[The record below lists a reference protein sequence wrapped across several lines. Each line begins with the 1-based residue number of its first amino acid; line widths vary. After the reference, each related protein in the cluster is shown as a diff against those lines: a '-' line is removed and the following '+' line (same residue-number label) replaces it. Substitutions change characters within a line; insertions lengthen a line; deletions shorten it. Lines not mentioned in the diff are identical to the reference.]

1 MGSRRRNLF
10 IIGLILALLVLSGLV
25 IATKSTVLGLDLKG
39 GTQLVY
45 EARPTNDVPTV
56 TGADI
61 DRSIDIIRNRID
73 KFGVAEPE
81 ISRIG
86 ANGIQVG
93 LPNVQNA
100 QQAVQL
106 VGKTAQLYFYDLEAN
121 IIPPPGKGLPK
132 NPAQPNTSQPIPPE
146 AYTLKDLWSAVNFA
160 HQQKSEC
167 DGCTTTGPTYY
178 LFDKD
183 SHKLRAGP
191 AEKQK
196 DLFVQSNNEKQPPG
210 TVIKTVPQGT
220 VIAAAPG
227 PSSPAGAPKSPSLSL
242 PQAALAKAPQYVL
255 KDRPA
260 LDGTEIKN
268 PEQNFDPTTQQPIV
282 TFDFQGNGQSDFQN
296 VTAEIAKRG
305 QASAPIGTLDSNTAA
320 NFSQHFAIVL
330 DNQVFSSPIIN
341 FVDNPTGIDGRQ
353 GAEISGNFTI
363 QSAQDLASILQAG
376 ALPVKL
382 VLISQSTVS
391 ATLGQQALDDGIK
404 AGVVGLIV
412 IVLFLLLY
420 YRLLGAVAVLGLAVY
435 GVIFFALVKLIPI
448 TLTLPGIAGLILT
461 IGVAAD
467 ANIVIFERIKEEA
480 RGGRSPLSAIAQGY
494 KRGIA
499 TIIDAN
505 VITLFT
511 AFILFVLATA
521 GVKGF
526 AFTLGVGTL
535 VSLLTAV
542 LFTQAVLGAF
552 GRSKMFQSPRALGA
566 GRQRVRWHFDFS
578 GASRWFFTISG
589 VILTIGAVS
598 LATRQLNLG
607 IDFTSGSKITASLS
621 QPATVDEV
629 RSALEKAGVENASS
643 AEIQSVDNPQL
654 GENVIEIQ
662 GKIPQAQVTGQGN
675 TPPVVKNALEKDFGL
690 TSGED
695 GFSSTTVGP
704 TFGAQVAR
712 SAVIA
717 VIFSLLIISAYMA
730 IRFEAKYAIPVII
743 ALIHD
748 ILITAGV
755 YSLTGFELTSGTVA
769 AFLTI
774 LGYSMYD
781 TVIVFDRIRENV
793 PRMPRAAFS
802 QIANRSMSEVLTRSL
817 ITGMSTVFL
826 VTMLL
831 VFGGSTLQ
839 DFAFAMM
846 VGVASGAYSS
856 IFIATPVL
864 THWKEREPAYRARRQ
879 RLIDDMG
886 YLPTFPEDNVVAKVS
901 DEEREPRPA
910 PPVPAGV
917 AAGGEPAATPE
928 AQAEPARA
936 PAPVE
941 IDGGDGAESSTEREP
956 APQTPAGDGVESEE
970 AKAER
975 QRQREQRRR
984 KQQRRR
990 RKHGRHR

>member
-1 MGSRRRNLF
+1 MGSRRRNVF
-10 IIGLILALLVLSGLV
+10 IIALVLALLVLSGLV

-45 EARPTNDVPTV
+45 DARPTPETPTV
-56 TGADI
+56 DASAI
-61 DRSIDIIRNRID
+61 DRSINIIRSRID

-86 ANGIQVG
+86 ATGIQVG

-100 QQAVQL
+100 QQAIQL

-121 IIPPPGKGLPK
+121 IIPPDKKGLPK
-132 NPAQPNTSQPIPPE
+132 DPAHPTTTQPIPPE
-146 AYTLKDLWSAVNFA
+146 AYTLPDLWSAVQFA
-160 HQQKSEC
+160 QKQKPEC
-167 DGCTTTGPTYY
+167 DGCTTSGPTYY
-178 LFDKD
+178 LFDKQ
-183 SHKLRAGP
+183 SHKLEAGP
-191 AEKQK
+191 TEKK
-196 DLFVQSNNEKQPPG
+196 NDLFVQFRNEKQPPG
-210 TVIKTVPQGT
+210 SVIETVPKGT
-220 VIAAAPG
+220 LIAAAPN
-227 PSSPAGAPKSPSLSL
+227 SPSLSL
-242 PQAALAKAPQYVL
+242 AQAQLANSPQYVL
-255 KDRPA
+255 NDRPA
-260 LDGTEIKN
+260 LNGTEITN
-268 PEQNFDPTTQQPIV
+268 PEQNFEPTTQQPIV
-282 TFDFQGNGQSDFQN
+282 TFDFQNGGQEAFQK
-296 VTAEIAKRG
+296 VTQTIAERG
-305 QASAPIGTLDSNTAA
+305 RESAPLTLDPNTAA

-341 FVDNPTGIDGRQ
+341 FQENPQGIDGRN

-363 QSAQDLASILQAG
+363 SSAQDLASILQAG

-382 VLISQSTVS
+382 VLVSQSTVS
-391 ATLGQQALDDGIK
+391 ATLGQQALDQGIK
-404 AGVVGLIV
+404 AGVIGLAV

-435 GVIFFALVKLIPI
+435 GVIFFAMVKLIPI

-480 RGGRSPLSAIAQGY
+480 RAGRSPLSAIAQGY
-494 KRGIA
+494 RKGIA

-535 VSLLTAV
+535 VSLFTAV
-542 LFTQAVLGAF
+542 LFTQAVLGTL
-552 GRSKMFQSPRALGA
+552 GRSKMLHSPRALGA
-566 GRQRVRWHFDFS
+566 GPQRVRWHFDFS
-578 GASRWFFTISG
+578 GASRWFFSMSG
-589 VILTIGAVS
+589 AILTIGAIS
-598 LATRQLNLG
+598 FATNQLNLG
-607 IDFTSGSKITASLS
+607 IDFTSGAKITASLAK
-621 QPATVDEV
+621 PASVDDV
-629 RSALEKAGVENASS
+629 RSALEDANVDNAGSAEVQTVEN
-643 AEIQSVDNPQL
+643 PKL
-654 GENVIEIQ
+654 GQNVIEIQ
-662 GKIPQAQVTGQGN
+662 GKIPIDQVN
-675 TPPVVKNALEKDFGL
+675 SRVKNALDQDFGL
-690 TSGED
+690 EAGED
-695 GFSSTTVGP
+695 AFSSTSVGP

-717 VIFSLLIISAYMA
+717 IIFSLLVIAAYMA

-748 ILITAGV
+748 ILITGGV
-755 YSLTGFELTSGTVA
+755 YSLTGREVTSGTVA

-802 QIANRSMSEVLTRSL
+802 QIANKSMSEVLTRSL
-817 ITGMSTVFL
+817 ITGLSTVFL
-826 VTMLL
+826 IL
-831 VFGGSTLQ
+831 VLYIFGGATLQ
-839 DFAFAMM
+839 DFAFAMGI
-846 VGVASGAYSS
+846 GVLSGGYSS

-879 RLIDDMG
+879 RLVDDMG
-886 YLPTFPEDNVVAKVS
+886 YLPTFPEENVVAKIG
-901 DEEREPRPA
+901 EEPEPA
-910 PPVPAGV
+910 PAAAVPAGV
-917 AAGGEPAATPE
+917 AAGASKPVAVSE
-928 AQAEPARA
+928 AQPERA
-936 PAPVE
+936 PAEV
-941 IDGGDGAESSTEREP
+941 DGGDGAEPVVEP
-956 APQTPAGDGVESEE
+956 KPTRAAPEGDG

-975 QRQREQRRR
+975 AKSEQQQRPQRRKR
-984 KQQRRR
+984 QQRRR

>member
-1 MGSRRRNLF
+1 MGSRRRNVF
-10 IIGLILALLVLSGLV
+10 IIALVLALLALSALV
-25 IATKSTVLGLDLKG
+25 IATKPTVLGLDLKG

-45 EARPTNDVPTV
+45 EARPTPETPTV
-56 TGADI
+56 DAAAI
-61 DRSIDIIRNRID
+61 DRSINIIRSRID
-73 KFGVAEPE
+73 KFGVSEPE

-86 ANGIQVG
+86 ATGIQVG

-100 QQAVQL
+100 QQAIQL

-132 NPAQPNTSQPIPPE
+132 DPAQPGTSQPIPPE
-146 AYTLKDLWSAVNFA
+146 AYTLKDLWSAVQFA
-160 HQQKSEC
+160 QTQKPSC
-167 DGCTTTGPTYY
+167 DGCTTRGPTYY
-178 LFDKD
+178 LFDKE

-191 AEKQK
+191 AERKK
-196 DLFVQSNNEKQPPG
+196 DLFVQFPNEKQPQG
-210 TVIKTVPQGT
+210 SVVEAVPRGT
-220 VIAAAPG
+220 VIAAATTE
-227 PSSPAGAPKSPSLSL
+227 PSLSL
-242 PQAALAKAPQYVL
+242 SQAELAKSRQYVL

-260 LDGTEIKN
+260 LNGTEIKN

-282 TFDFQGNGQSDFQN
+282 TFDFQGDGQSAFQQ
-296 VTAEIAKRG
+296 VTQTIAERG
-305 QASAPIGTLDSNTAA
+305 RASAPIGTLDANTAA
-320 NFSQHFAIVL
+320 NFSQHFAIIL

-341 FVDNPTGIDGRQ
+341 FNENPQGIDGRN

-363 QSAQDLASILQAG
+363 SSAQDLASILQAG

-382 VLISQSTVS
+382 VLVSQSTVS
-391 ATLGQQALDDGIK
+391 ATLGQQALDQGIK
-404 AGVVGLIV
+404 AGVVGFILL
-412 IVLFLLLY
+412 VLFLILY
-420 YRLLGAVAVLGLAVY
+420 YRLLGVVAVLGLSVY

-480 RGGRSPLSAIAQGY
+480 RAGRSPLSAIAQGY

-526 AFTLGVGTL
+526 AFTLGIGTL
-535 VSLLTAV
+535 VSLFTAV
-542 LFTQAVLGAF
+542 LFTQAVLSTV
-552 GRSKMFQSPRALGA
+552 GRSSILHSPRALGA

-578 GASRWFFTISG
+578 GASRWFFSMSG
-589 VILTIGAVS
+589 CILAIGAIS
-598 LATRQLNLG
+598 MATKQLNLG
-607 IDFTSGSKITASLS
+607 IDFTSGAKITASLAK
-621 QPATVDEV
+621 PASIDDV
-629 RSALEKAGVENASS
+629 RTALEDANIENASS
-643 AEIQSVDNPQL
+643 AEIQTVDNPKL

-662 GKIPQAQVTGQGN
+662 GKIPIDQVN
-675 TPPVVKNALEKDFGL
+675 AAVKNTLDRDFGL
-690 TSGED
+690 QGGQD
-695 GFSSTTVGP
+695 AYSSESVGP

-717 VIFSLLIISAYMA
+717 IIFSLLVIAAYMA
-730 IRFEAKYAIPVII
+730 IRFEPKYAIPVII
-743 ALIHD
+743 ALFHD

-755 YSLTGFELTSGTVA
+755 YSLTGQEVTSGTVA

-802 QIANRSMSEVLTRSL
+802 QIANKSMSEVLTRSL
-817 ITGMSTVFL
+817 ITGLSTVML

-831 VFGGSTLQ
+831 IFGGSTLQ
-839 DFAFAMM
+839 DFAFAMI

-879 RLIDDMG
+879 RLVDEMG
-886 YLPTFPEDNVVAKVS
+886 YLPTFPEDNVVAKLG

-910 PPVPAGV
+910 AAVPAGV
-917 AAGGEPAATPE
+917 AAREPAAPAD
-928 AQAEPARA
+928 AQAEPVAAEVDGGDGIEPVTEADREAVSDA
-936 PAPVE
+936 P
-941 IDGGDGAESSTEREP
+941 GGDGAE
-956 APQTPAGDGVESEE
+956 GDG
-970 AKAER
+970 ATAER
-975 QRQREQRRR
+975 QQQREQRRKR
-984 KQQRRR
+984 QQRRR